1 VGVENIEASGIL
13 VIMEINIRKID
24 HHESPQ
30 TKSFSRKSTVTSR
43 LVLGMDN
50 EKLAYTIVPVE
61 PYERDYAAEDVDHGF
76 DDDSTT
82 VFFAEVD
89 GNLAGRIKM
98 MKWWNQFGYVED
110 IVVNPE
116 YRGLGI
122 GRKLLERGI
131 QWAREN
137 GFPGVMLE
145 TQDNN
150 VPACNLYQNCGFVL
164 GGFDRH
170 VYKAMNPGTKETALY
185 WYLIF

>member
-1 VGVENIEASGIL
+1 
-13 VIMEINIRKID
+13 MEITLRKID
-24 HHESPQ
+24 PHESPQ
-30 TKSFSRKSTVTSR
+30 TKFFSRKSLVSSR
-43 LVLGMDN
+43 LVLKMEDEN
-50 EKLAYTIVPVE
+50 LTYTIAPVAA
-61 PYERDYAAEDVDHGF
+61 YEKDYAAEDVDYGF
-76 DDDSTT
+76 DNDSTT
-82 VFFAEVD
+82 VFFAEMD
-89 GNLAGRIKM
+89 RSAKPAGRIKM

-110 IVVNPE
+110 LVVNPE

-150 VPACNLYQNCGFVL
+150 VPACMLYQSCGFVL
-164 GGFDRH
+164 GGFDRN
-170 VYKAMNPGTKETALY
+170 VYKAINPDTKETALY